1 MRVAILDD
9 YQNVALDMADWSAVK
24 AKAELTVF
32 NDHLDALDDQAE
44 RLQPFDVI
52 VAMRERTPFPAT
64 LFEQLPNLKLLA
76 TSGMVNRGI
85 DLAAASAHNVI
96 VSGTQSTGAGTA
108 ELAWGLILSIARNI
122 PGEDRATRD
131 GQWQT
136 GVGVSLHG
144 KTLGVLG
151 LGKLGSRVAA
161 VGLAMGMKVIA
172 WSQNLTAERCA
183 EVGVSLVSKDDLL
196 RTADVISIHVVL
208 SDRTRGLLGR
218 AELSLMKPTAFL
230 INTSRGPIV
239 DEEAL
244 IEALQKGTIGGAG
257 LDVYAVEPLPLDHPL
272 RKAPRTVISPHMGYV
287 TDDGYALWFSQCAEN
302 VAVWLAGK
310 PPLRVLNPDVLT

>member
-1 MRVAILDD
+1 MRIAILDD

-24 AKAELTVF
+24 AKAEVTVF

-52 VAMRERTPFPAT
+52 VAMRERTPFPVA
-64 LFEQLPNLKLLA
+64 LFDRLPNLKLLV

-85 DLAAASAHNVI
+85 DLEAANAHKVI
-96 VSGTQSTGAGTA
+96 VCGAQSTGASTA
-108 ELAWGLILSIARNI
+108 ELAWGLILSVARNI

-136 GVGVSLHG
+136 GVGVALQG
-144 KTLGVLG
+144 RTLGVIG
-151 LGKLGSRVAA
+151 LGKLGSQVAK
-161 VGLAMGMKVIA
+161 VGLAMGMQVFA

-183 EVGVSLVSKDDLL
+183 EIGVTFVSKEVLL
-196 RTADVISIHVVL
+196 STADVISIHVVL
-208 SDRTRGLLGR
+208 SERTRGLLGC
-218 AELSLMKPTAFL
+218 AELALMKPTAFL
-230 INTSRGPIV
+230 INTSRGPII
-239 DEEAL
+239 DEAAL

-257 LDVYAVEPLPLDHPL
+257 LDVFDVEPLPLDHPL
-272 RKAPRTVISPHMGYV
+272 RTAPRTVLSPHMGYV
-287 TDDGYALWFSQCAEN
+287 TDQSYALWFEQDAED

-310 PPLRVLNPDVLT
+310 PPLRALNPDVLT